1 MRRALL
7 GWKDGRRGCGQPLEG
22 ERGKKRD
29 SLLEPPERNHPCS
42 WLREIHAGLL
52 MDRTARRHTCSKPL
66 SLWFIVTASVGN

>member
-29 SLLEPPERNHPCS
+29 SLLEPPEGAEPTSPQYLAWGFLAFRAG
-42 WLREIHAGLL
+42 RE
-52 MDRTARRHTCSKPL
+52 
-66 SLWFIVTASVGN
+66 FISVVFSD